1 MELFDEAIKAYEA
14 KHYKEAY
21 ELFLK
26 DAASNPKSYFNIAIM
41 DLKGLGCE
49 QNAQKA
55 VTTISE
61 LADQNDMQSCAILAH
76 FYEKGTYVE
85 QDASKSLEYY
95 IKASNLGDVRSQLK
109 AGMMLRQNGSI
120 AEAMQHL
127 IAAAHNNDT
136 QAQEI
141 ITYASN
147 KEITSVTNKAF
158 RILQPQQQKVLIEK
172 MIAEKIKPTLEFDNG
187 GIELVNYIPG
197 DTPQV
202 WLHYLGA
209 CSGCH
214 LGSTSTADMLLDRFE
229 ELIDKNIV
237 LYLM

>member
-1 MELFDEAIKAYEA
+1 MELFDEAIKAYET

-26 DAASNPKSYFNIAIM
+26 DCESNSKSYFNAAIM

-49 QNAQKA
+49 QNSAKAIQKLQK
-55 VTTISE
+55 
-61 LADQNDMQSCAILAH
+61 LADEDDMQSCAILAN
-76 FYEKGTYVE
+76 FYEKGTHIQ
-85 QDASKSLEYY
+85 QDLVKSLEFYK
-95 IKASNLGDVRSQLK
+95 KAANLGDVHSQLK
-109 AGMMLRQNGSI
+109 AGMMMRQNGSI
-120 AEAMQHL
+120 TEAMQYL
-127 IAAAHNNDT
+127 IAAAHNDNA

-141 ITYASN
+141 ITFVSN
-147 KEITSVTNKAF
+147 KKLAEVPNKTF
-158 RILQPQQQKVLIEK
+158 RVLNPEQQKVLIEK
-172 MIAEKIKPTLEFDNG
+172 MITEKIKPTLEFDNG

-214 LGSTSTADMLLDRFE
+214 LGSTSTADMLLDHFE
-229 ELIDKNIV
+229 TLIDKNIV